1 MSIEFYKVNNFFVFD
16 YIYNNEISSRIECS
30 KTYDEKGI
38 DLFSIFTNFEYRGK
52 GFATILLNSLIY
64 YCYENNY
71 KYILTDDVTEREPPN
86 NIYYKFDFKVKDP
99 FNNKWVIWKE
109 GMKVDEE
116 RRLDLI

>member
-1 MSIEFYKVNNFFVFD
+1 MESPKIIPY
-16 YIYNNEISSRIECS
+16 
-30 KTYDEKGI
+30 
-38 DLFSIFTNFEYRGK
+38 
-52 GFATILLNSLIY
+52 
-64 YCYENNY
+64 NY

-109 GMKVDEE
+109 GMKVNEE